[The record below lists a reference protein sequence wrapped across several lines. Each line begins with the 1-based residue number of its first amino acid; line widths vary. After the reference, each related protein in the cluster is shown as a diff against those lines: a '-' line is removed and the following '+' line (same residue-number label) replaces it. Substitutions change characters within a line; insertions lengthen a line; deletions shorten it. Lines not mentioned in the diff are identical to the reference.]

1 MEEKHIFI
9 ATNYEVGERIHTDKK
24 NNKKRKSNKS
34 FFVTALAF
42 FSLALAALCTT
53 LIYLD
58 SNGIIPGTLFRKIFL
73 GLSVFL
79 VLELLF
85 LFISRKSRLVAALSI
100 LICVA
105 VISAS
110 SYGTYTIQRV
120 YKSIHAVE
128 EPKTFYA
135 RVGVYVRRDSP
146 FAPPVTLPESEPQE
160 KSESLDGHNV
170 GTMLTNLD
178 KGYTSQATRT
188 FRKEN
193 DVNVIVFNLFSDM
206 ISALKDGSI
215 DAIIYNEAFL
225 GTKLGEETDFFTWAV
240 EAKSIGIESE
250 HNINIKKAD
259 VVSEPFI
266 VYISGI
272 DTYNTDYFPDAARCD
287 GNIIAAID
295 PVNKKIL
302 LINTPRDFYVPLW
315 GDTYAMDKLTHAGIF
330 GVECSMETL
339 EALYDIEFNYYV
351 RFNVY
356 SVINI
361 VDALGGITVH
371 SDYDFTVNNIFG
383 TTQYFHVGE
392 NDIDGLGAIAFV
404 RERYSF
410 ASGDRQRGIHQQEC
424 IRAIIQKACS
434 PAIVSHFSDVLSV
447 VENNI
452 RTNIGQ
458 DEINALIRM
467 QISDMSS
474 WSFETLSVD
483 GYGSSYPCYAMG
495 GEYLYTMIPYDDT
508 VDAAKTALSEFMSH

>member
-1 MEEKHIFI
+1 MEEKHFFI

-24 NNKKRKSNKS
+24 NIKKRKSNRS

-58 SNGIIPGTLFRKIFL
+58 SNRIIPDTLFRKIFL

-79 VLELLF
+79 GLELLF
-85 LFISRKSRLVAALSI
+85 LIISRRSTLIAALSI

-110 SYGTYTIQRV
+110 SYGTYAIQRI
-120 YKSIHAVE
+120 YKSMHAVE

-146 FAPPVTLPESEPQE
+146 FAPPITLPEGEQQE
-160 KSESLDGHNV
+160 KSESLEGHTV

-178 KGYTSQATRT
+178 KGYTSQATRIL
-188 FRKEN
+188 RKET
-193 DVNVIVFNLFSDM
+193 DVNVVVFDIFSDM
-206 ISALKDGSI
+206 ISSLKNGSI

-225 GTKLGEETDFFTWAV
+225 GTKLGQETDFFTWAV
-240 EAKSIGIESE
+240 ETKSIGIESE

-259 VVSEPFI
+259 VVSEPFL
-266 VYISGI
+266 VYISGL
-272 DTYNTDYFPDAARCD
+272 DTSRIDYFPDAARCD

-315 GDTYAMDKLTHAGIF
+315 GNSSAMDKLTHAGIF
-330 GVECSMETL
+330 GVECAMETL

-371 SDYDFTVNNIFG
+371 SDYNFSAQDVFDNTH
-383 TTQYFHVGE
+383 YFYVGE
-392 NDIDGLGAIAFV
+392 NDIDGAAAIAFV

-410 ASGDRQRGIHQQEC
+410 ANGDRQRGIHQQEC

-434 PAIVSHFSDVLSV
+434 PAIVSHFSDILGV
-447 VENNI
+447 VEDNI

-508 VDAAKTALSEFMSH
+508 VDAAKTALSEFMNH